1 MKRKIAISVIVP
13 LYKGKKYITRLFSMI
28 QVARDLFIQE
38 KNQLIELILVND
50 CPEEKICLDELKN
63 RECDYYY
70 IINNETNLG
79 IHSSRIIGLRKARGE
94 FIHFLDQDDL
104 ISQDYYLN
112 QYLKIGNNDVII
124 CNGKFRD
131 SRVIIPD
138 SFQADKIASKEAYF
152 SSLEDIVSPGQ
163 ALIRKKSIPNEWT
176 ENILHNNYCD
186 DAFLWIL
193 MKNKDKKFAV
203 NNDMLY
209 VHVETGKNA
218 SQSWN
223 ITQNALFELMKVVQ
237 TNELIDRKLE
247 QILVSCIEKKI
258 DKHKLY
264 ENLENDLKRVERTPS
279 LLKEYL
285 SSHEYKKIS
294 LYGYG
299 IIGKRFHYIC
309 KSLGVEI
316 SYSYDQNTLSTKDMI
331 IYKMEE
337 NAPEVDIIIITPI
350 QEKNAILQELRK
362 RRKETI
368 VGIDTLLKNVIKKV

>member
-1 MKRKIAISVIVP
+1 
-13 LYKGKKYITRLFSMI
+13 MI
-28 QVARDLFIQE
+28 
-38 KNQLIELILVND
+38 
-50 CPEEKICLDELKN
+50 
-63 RECDYYY
+63 
-70 IINNETNLG
+70 
-79 IHSSRIIGLRKARGE
+79 
-94 FIHFLDQDDL
+94 
-104 ISQDYYLN
+104 
-112 QYLKIGNNDVII
+112 
-124 CNGKFRD
+124 RD

-258 DKHKLY
+258 DKH
-264 ENLENDLKRVERTPS
+264 N
-279 LLKEYL
+279 
-285 SSHEYKKIS
+285 
-294 LYGYG
+294 
-299 IIGKRFHYIC
+299 
-309 KSLGVEI
+309 
-316 SYSYDQNTLSTKDMI
+316 
-331 IYKMEE
+331 
-337 NAPEVDIIIITPI
+337 
-350 QEKNAILQELRK
+350 
-362 RRKETI
+362 
-368 VGIDTLLKNVIKKV
+368 